1 MMKQVF
7 YTLGLAA
14 IIAPAMGAE
23 WQTDFEAAK
32 QLAAAEGKA
41 VLLNFTGSD
50 WCGYCIRMKAAVL
63 DTPEF
68 AEYVKD
74 KFVPVE
80 VDLPRHHML
89 SAEEIEKRQ
98 ELCRQYEITGFP
110 TIVAVDA
117 QGEVLDGFTGG
128 RPDFESIRPYL
139 HNALVRRYMLAEARK
154 LTGLARANAL
164 LKIYEDFPKNFAK
177 AAAALRVE
185 IAAHDPQD
193 TTGLQQQAQADAQM
207 QALYKEVAACGRD
220 YQAMTKVFDAYIAKA
235 LPANRERIMERKR
248 ATVVFPCLN
257 VMLLNAQ
264 TVEDI
269 LAAQEYVLKEAETSY
284 PESMHEEM
292 KAALRKEFENPEQL
306 LQKIRDKRKR

>member
-1 MMKQVF
+1 MIKHTL
-7 YTLGLAA
+7 YTVSLAA

-32 QLAAAEGKA
+32 QQAAAENKA

-74 KFVPVE
+74 RFVLVE
-80 VDLPRHHML
+80 VDLPRRNVL

-98 ELCRQYEITGFP
+98 ELCREYEVRGFP
-110 TIVAVDA
+110 TFLVVDA
-117 QGEVLDGFTGG
+117 TGEVLDGFTGG
-128 RPDFESIRPYL
+128 RPDFESMKPYL
-139 HNALVRRYMLAEARK
+139 HNGLARRHMLAEARK
-154 LTGLARANAL
+154 LAGLDRANAL
-164 LKIYEDFPKNFAK
+164 MQIYRDFPKNFAK
-177 AAAALRVE
+177 AAAALRME

-193 TTGLQQQAQADAQM
+193 TTGLQRQAEADAQM

-235 LPANRERIMERKR
+235 LPANKERIMERKR
-248 ATVVFPCLN
+248 SAVVFPCLN
-257 VMLLNAQ
+257 VMLLNAN

-269 LAAQEYVLKEAETSY
+269 IAARQYVLKEADTCY
-284 PESMHEEM
+284 PESIREEM
-292 KAALRKEFENPEQL
+292 KAALRKEFDNPEQL
-306 LQKIRDKRKR
+306 LQKIRDKRK